1 MAPRRLM
8 LPVALAALPLLLAGC
23 FDEPP
28 LPDSGLPVFTDSFTK
43 GFTPNPFDPASGS
56 VVTALSIDKGKA
68 QSGTASIRIDV
79 PSSTTG
85 YAGGVVLAPD
95 QAPQDLS
102 TTNALV
108 FWATASRA
116 ATFGKFGFG
125 LNFDPYPSPYQ
136 VTLFGLPLTTEWT
149 RHRIPIPLP
158 SKLTAERG
166 MLWYSAVQP
175 VALSTWFDDVKF
187 DFVDEASLALKPAVL
202 DDVATLLVG
211 QSVKVGLELTYDD
224 FDGTRRSVDSIDSP
238 GSGPAPAYFT
248 FKSSNQA
255 VAAVDATGT
264 VLGLGVG
271 QATITAK
278 LGANA
283 APGAL
288 TVDVVT
294 TVPTAP
300 LTAAPVPSV
309 AAGNVVS
316 LYNSSLTY
324 TNVAVDTWQTSWS
337 VAAPLTTPTIA
348 GTSSVVKKYASLF
361 YAGVEFKPT
370 TGPHLNVSGMAFM
383 HLDLW
388 TPNASGFAFKLVGWP
403 GGVQGAEARVDFGSS
418 VIKKYRW
425 VSLEI
430 PLTSFPG
437 VDLANIG
444 QIVWI
449 NPAPDAS
456 TNAAATGTYFIDN
469 VYFHK

>member
-1 MAPRRLM
+1 M
-8 LPVALAALPLLLAGC
+8 LPVALAALPSLLAGC

-79 PSSTTG
+79 PASSTG

-102 TTNALV
+102 STNALV

-158 SKLTAERG
+158 SKVTAERG
-166 MLWYSAVQP
+166 MLWYSDVEP

-187 DFVDEASLALKPAVL
+187 DYVDPAALALQPAVL

-248 FKSSNQA
+248 FKSSNPA
-255 VAAVDATGT
+255 VAAVDASGT

-278 LGANA
+278 LGASA

-300 LTAAPVPSV
+300 TTAAPTPTV

-316 LYNSSLTY
+316 MYNSSHVY
-324 TNVAVDTWQTSWS
+324 TNVAVDTWQTGWS

-361 YAGVEFKPT
+361 YAGVET
-370 TGPHLNVSGMAFM
+370 LVAPHVNASGMSFM

-388 TPNASGFAFKLVGWP
+388 TPNATGFAFKLVGFA
-403 GGVQGAEARVDFGSS
+403 GSTAGAEARVDFGSS

-425 VSLEI
+425 VSLEV
-430 PLTSFPG
+430 PLSSFPG